1 MKWAKDAVE
10 SRGELLDHATAKSI
24 RAASPL
30 TTLSLETHEVANMAR
45 IGFLGLGEMGAP
57 MASRLL
63 HAGHDVAVWNR
74 TVKRTETLAQQ
85 GAAVAPS
92 PAKAAAGA
100 DFVVTM
106 LATPEALEQVLF
118 GTAGLAP
125 TLAPGQV
132 LIDMSTV
139 GPDEVRS
146 VAARLPRAAS
156 LVDAPV
162 RGSVPQATSGRLD
175 IFVGATDEDYE
186 RVRPILETLG
196 SVRHTGGPGSGAA
209 MKLVANLALG
219 AAMVTLGEALSL
231 GESLELKRS
240 MLLDALADSPIAPI
254 LAAKRANVESGQ
266 FAPTFKLRHAAKDLR
281 LVTEAAAARG
291 RELKQAR
298 ANRAWLDEAAEHGAA
313 DLDFSAVVATIG
325 GEEPSADPRR
335 VKKADDDE
343 R

>member
-1 MKWAKDAVE
+1 MAK
-10 SRGELLDHATAKSI
+10 
-24 RAASPL
+24 
-30 TTLSLETHEVANMAR
+30 

-63 HAGHDVAVWNR
+63 QAGHDVVVWNR
-74 TVKRTETLAQQ
+74 SVERTAVLAKE
-85 GAAVAPS
+85 GAAVAS
-92 PAKAAAGA
+92 TPAKAAAGR
-100 DFVVTM
+100 DFVITM

-118 GTAGLAP
+118 GTEGLAP
-125 TLAPGQV
+125 ALSPGQV

-146 VAARLPRAAS
+146 AAAQLPKGAS

-162 RGSVPQATSGRLD
+162 RGSVPQATSGRLE
-175 IFVGATDEDYE
+175 IFVGATDQDYE

-219 AAMVTLGEALSL
+219 AAIVTLGEALSL
-231 GESLELKRS
+231 GASLELQRNI
-240 MLLDALADSPIAPI
+240 LLDVLADSPIGPI
-254 LAAKRANVESGQ
+254 VKAKRANVELGQ
-266 FAPTFKLRHAAKDLR
+266 FTPSFKLRHAAKDLR
-281 LVTEAAAARG
+281 LVTVTAAARG
-291 RELKQAR
+291 RDLKQAR

-325 GEEPSADPRR
+325 QGEQG
-335 VKKADDDE
+335 K
-343 R
+343 